1 MTMIVAAVGTD
12 VTVILYGPSVRSFLV
27 FDIWTIIVAKYA
39 KIEIEFQG
47 HVVVSNRAVPD
58 YTAPKMAHQMNQC
71 ADPQINDTSLM
82 APH

>member
-1 MTMIVAAVGTD
+1 MIVAAVGTD
-12 VTVILYGPSVRSFLV
+12 VTVISPIWAIGQIL
-27 FDIWTIIVAKYA
+27 FDVWTIIVAKNA
-39 KIEIEFQG
+39 KIEIEFHG

-58 YTAPKMAHQMNQC
+58 YTAAKMAHQMNQF

>member
-1 MTMIVAAVGTD
+1 MIVAAVGTD
-12 VTVILYGPSVRSFLV
+12 VTVISLIWAIGQIL
-27 FDIWTIIVAKYA
+27 FDVWTIIVAKYA

-47 HVVVSNRAVPD
+47 HIVVSNRAVPD